1 MNTKGLENFFSDPM
15 VSAHIESF
23 MDAHCSIFTYEKEI
37 YSEHYLTHKEFSEMM
52 KSLLNSSSIHYNQ
65 IQEIYTTYK
74 ITEDDPCFSSISYII
89 ASWNFE
95 LFYQLMTLVN
105 VDLQLEALHYIQ
117 QKYGNQFIQMYSNN
131 NDNDSVDNISTPI
144 NKNELTDMLLEK
156 SQQKNGMVKTIKQTI
171 QSELCKSQ
179 RKENDGQLLMEI
191 DSNATRD
198 IPTKNLINPKIP
210 HEIKPSSFDTVTSSS
225 SSWNHILNL
234 NNSETIHQ
242 QKYDNTVRPTEG
254 ELIEKQAF
262 LRKQRDLLIEMRQKK
277 REKLFADHVQTLTDK
292 SIVYT
297 NDRDCNSIGNDEHDK
312 VMEKRRKLYEKLKIE
327 VINKSGFDQTKK

>member
-1 MNTKGLENFFSDPM
+1 MDTKELENFFSDPM

-23 MDAHCSIFTYEKEI
+23 MDAHCSIFTCEKEVH
-37 YSEHYLTHKEFSEMM
+37 SEHYATHKEFSEMM

-65 IQEIYTTYK
+65 IQEMYTTYK
-74 ITEDDPCFSSISYII
+74 ITEDDPSFSSISYII
-89 ASWNFE
+89 ALWNFE

-131 NDNDSVDNISTPI
+131 DNHDSLGNNSTEI

-179 RKENDGQLLMEI
+179 HKQNDGQLLIEI
-191 DSNATRD
+191 DSNTFRD
-198 IPTKNLINPKIP
+198 VPTKNLTNPTIP
-210 HEIKPSSFDTVTSSS
+210 HEIKLTSDNVIPSSS
-225 SSWNHILNL
+225 SRNHILNF

-242 QKYDNTVRPTEG
+242 QKYDNTLRPTKDV
-254 ELIEKQAF
+254 LVEKQAF

-277 REKLFADHVQTLTDK
+277 REKLFSDHVQTLTDN
-292 SIVYT
+292 SFVYT
-297 NDRDCNSIGNDEHDK
+297 NNRDHNSIDNEEHDK
-312 VMEKRRKLYEKLKIE
+312 LMEKRRKLYEKLK
-327 VINKSGFDQTKK
+327 